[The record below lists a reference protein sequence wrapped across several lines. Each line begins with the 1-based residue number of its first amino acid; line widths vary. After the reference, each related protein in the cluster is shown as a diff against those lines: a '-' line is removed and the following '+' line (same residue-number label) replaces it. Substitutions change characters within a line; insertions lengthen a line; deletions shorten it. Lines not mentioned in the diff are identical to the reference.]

1 MSITH
6 EASPH
11 LPIAAVQRRRA
22 RQIGIVA
29 AIAIFY
35 LIALPLW
42 FAQSSYI
49 LGVVTSASVLS
60 FISLGVWVTF
70 SIGRINISQGAFA
83 LVGGYTTA
91 ILTTR
96 YGVPFWICLPL
107 SGLVAALIGSV
118 IGAAILRLRGVYF
131 AMITLSMTEAMRLAV
146 LNGGDFTQG
155 AIGITNIPRP
165 EGFAIAGVT
174 ILPDFSGSSSLAF
187 YYLAAI
193 LLLLGMA
200 AVYRLST
207 SRLGWVFRSMRQNE
221 ELASSIGINVA
232 KYRVM
237 AYGICCFL
245 GGVGGSFFAVY
256 FQNMYP
262 ATYTVTDLIYFM
274 LYCFLGGLDVVYGPV
289 IGAFLLVISFE
300 LLHGVQEYQALIY
313 GILMI
318 SCMLWLPNGIASF
331 RPLAWKRGP
340 SQRVL
345 PTEASAPKPGR

>member
-1 MSITH
+1 MSVMH

-11 LPIAAVQRRRA
+11 LPVTPVHRQRA
-22 RQIGIVA
+22 RQIGILA
-29 AIAIFY
+29 AIAVIY
-35 LIALPLW
+35 LLILPLS
-42 FAQSSYI
+42 FAHSSYI
-49 LGVVTSASVLS
+49 LGVLTNASMLS
-60 FISLGVWVTF
+60 FISLGVWTTF

-91 ILTTR
+91 ILITR

-107 SGLVAALIGSV
+107 SGLVAALVGAV

-146 LNGGDFTQG
+146 LNGGSFTQG
-155 AIGITNIPRP
+155 ATGITNIPRP
-165 EGFAIAGVT
+165 QGLSIAGIT
-174 ILPDFSGSSSLAF
+174 LLPDFSGSSPLAF
-187 YYLAAI
+187 YYFAAI
-193 LLLLGMA
+193 LLLLGVA

-207 SRLGWVFRSMRQNE
+207 SRLGWVFRSIRQNE

-245 GGVGGSFFAVY
+245 GGVGGSFFAIY
-256 FQNMYP
+256 FQNIYP
-262 ATYTVTDLIYFM
+262 ATYTVTDSIYFM

-289 IGAFLLVISFE
+289 IGAFLLVTSFE

-313 GILMI
+313 GVLMI

-331 RPLAWKRGP
+331 RLRPRK
-340 SQRVL
+340 
-345 PTEASAPKPGR
+345 SAPRRVHPPAAPAGGSAR

>member
-11 LPIAAVQRRRA
+11 LPVAPLRRRPI
-22 RQIGIVA
+22 RQA
-29 AIAIFY
+29 AIALGIAVLY
-35 LIALPLW
+35 LVALPLL

-165 EGFAIAGVT
+165 EGFAIAGLT
-174 ILPDFSGSSSLAF
+174 ILPDFSGSSSL
-187 YYLAAI
+187 
-193 LLLLGMA
+193 
-200 AVYRLST
+200 
-207 SRLGWVFRSMRQNE
+207 
-221 ELASSIGINVA
+221 
-232 KYRVM
+232 
-237 AYGICCFL
+237 
-245 GGVGGSFFAVY
+245 
-256 FQNMYP
+256 
-262 ATYTVTDLIYFM
+262 
-274 LYCFLGGLDVVYGPV
+274 
-289 IGAFLLVISFE
+289 
-300 LLHGVQEYQALIY
+300 
-313 GILMI
+313 
-318 SCMLWLPNGIASF
+318 
-331 RPLAWKRGP
+331 
-340 SQRVL
+340 
-345 PTEASAPKPGR
+345 